1 LVQAG
6 PSSRITLPASARP
19 AVAAFDLG
27 HAGDRVEAVT
37 NLLPISTSTVS
48 AGSKGALEEAVDDRL
63 ERERGGSTTIFN

>member
-1 LVQAG
+1 M
-6 PSSRITLPASARP
+6 
-19 AVAAFDLG
+19 VAAFDLG